1 MDRAW
6 RERERAR
13 IRRYRLIDDTF
24 MSVVFRDKA
33 CTQLLIRTVL
43 GRDDLVVVEVA
54 TQEELKNLWG
64 RSVRLDIVARDEAG
78 GLYNIEVQRA
88 DAGASPKRARYNSSL
103 LDANAAQPGEEYEA
117 LAEAYVIFITEN
129 DCFGQ
134 GCPLYHVERVVQ
146 ETGAWFG
153 DGEHILYVNGQ
164 YRGQDPVGKL
174 MHDFFCQN
182 PEEMNSPVLAQNVH
196 YYKEEEGGVDYM
208 CRISEEI
215 WREGRQKGKMEG
227 KLEGKL
233 EGKAELI
240 RRFMKE
246 QDFSFSQA
254 CDMFGLPQ
262 EERTA
267 IEKLIWN

>member
-1 MDRAW
+1 
-6 RERERAR
+6 
-13 IRRYRLIDDTF
+13 
-24 MSVVFRDKA
+24 
-33 CTQLLIRTVL
+33 
-43 GRDDLVVVEVA
+43 
-54 TQEELKNLWG
+54 
-64 RSVRLDIVARDEAG
+64 
-78 GLYNIEVQRA
+78 
-88 DAGASPKRARYNSSL
+88 
-103 LDANAAQPGEEYEA
+103 
-117 LAEAYVIFITEN
+117 
-129 DCFGQ
+129 
-134 GCPLYHVERVVQ
+134 
-146 ETGAWFG
+146 
-153 DGEHILYVNGQ
+153 
-164 YRGQDPVGKL
+164 